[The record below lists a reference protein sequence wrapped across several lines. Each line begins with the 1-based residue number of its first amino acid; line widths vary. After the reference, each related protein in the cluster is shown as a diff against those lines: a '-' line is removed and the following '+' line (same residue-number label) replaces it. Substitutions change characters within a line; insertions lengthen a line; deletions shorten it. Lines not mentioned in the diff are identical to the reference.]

1 MPIHETREHPQ
12 GSAADPV
19 GLDRVTFDHVAI
31 AVRHPTDPW
40 PIFADVLGGRYLDR
54 GVNPGFGWTQ
64 LRFANGFV
72 LEGLNPEPSDRDDF
86 LNRFLDRNGPGPH
99 HLTFKVPDLD
109 RMLDRVGAAGFD
121 PVGEDRSDPTWYE
134 AFLHPAQAHGIVVQL
149 AQVGPDPHA
158 PAPEP
163 EGFPE
168 LTFDHPM
175 ASLGRVVHAVAD
187 LDGALSLFRDVLGGR
202 VMSSGA
208 AIDGNHWVEL
218 GWNGPGRLRLLEGVH
233 AEIAEW
239 IGDRPGR
246 LRHLFF
252 SFDEPR
258 TVPGVR
264 EVAENRWVLDADDVL
279 GTRLVLSS
287 NARP

>member
-109 RMLDRVGAAGFD
+109 RMLDRVRAAGST
-121 PVGEDRSDPTWYE
+121 RWART
-134 AFLHPAQAHGIVVQL
+134 
-149 AQVGPDPHA
+149 
-158 PAPEP
+158 
-163 EGFPE
+163 
-168 LTFDHPM
+168 
-175 ASLGRVVHAVAD
+175 GRT
-187 LDGALSLFRDVLGGR
+187 
-202 VMSSGA
+202 
-208 AIDGNHWVEL
+208 
-218 GWNGPGRLRLLEGVH
+218 
-233 AEIAEW
+233 
-239 IGDRPGR
+239 RPGTRRSFTPPRPTGSSCSWRRSAPTPTHR
-246 LRHLFF
+246 LP
-252 SFDEPR
+252 SPR
-258 TVPGVR
+258 GSP
-264 EVAENRWVLDADDVL
+264 
-279 GTRLVLSS
+279 S
-287 NARP
+287 